1 MGLKLEKGLFHQTEA
16 VNRINKVFENVRIL
30 NNTNKFANPIVNI
43 HSNVLLNNIKELNS
57 SIPSLLKGNI
67 DIDNYLNIDIKM
79 ETGTGKTYVYTK
91 TIFELNKN
99 YGIHKFII
107 LVPSLPIKL
116 GTKNFISSFESY
128 SHFKDQYNKSIDLYV
143 LEAKKSNKKGKE
155 SFPSSIRGFVESSE
169 LIKDRIGVLLVNM
182 QLFKDNSM
190 LTKDY
195 SSTAEDFSI
204 PSDALNATRPFI
216 IIDEPHRFSK
226 NNKTFE
232 FIREKI
238 KPQCIIRFG
247 ATFPDVRIGRITAK
261 DYHNLIYNLGSCEAF
276 NSNLV
281 KGVKVKYLESPS
293 GNNIKIKVL
302 DLKNKN
308 IARLELINENG
319 KKTFELE
326 KGDSLKQIDS
336 SFENVHIEGIGK
348 TLVLSNGQ
356 ELNKGSEIYADI
368 YSTSYQ
374 KVMIE
379 NALDAHFKVEKENF
393 KRKDKIKTLALFF
406 IDDIDSYREN
416 KQNPQP
422 TYLKDI
428 FEKVLKKKIEKELQN
443 INVEDANEL
452 LYKNYLEATLKD
464 ISNCHGG
471 YFAKDNNDSD
481 ENIAE
486 EVNQILINK
495 EQTLS
500 IYKNNGKFNV
510 FRFIFSKWTLKEGWD
525 NPNVFTIAK
534 LRSSGSEN
542 SKIQEVGRG
551 LRLPVNDS
559 LSRVSNEQFYLNY
572 IVDFTEKDFAKK
584 LIDEINGDINENKVI
599 TNEQITGL
607 ANDLNKTSNEVFIE
621 LLTKNY
627 IDMDKNIIIENRDNL
642 FSEYPSLTT
651 GLKSNKVINV
661 NEKVV
666 HKARIRKSKFN
677 EIKELWR
684 LLNRKYFI
692 SYSEISDD
700 DIVSSLVNIL
710 KNGIEG
716 INELTSYENTIE
728 TDEYGAFLVKEASVE
743 YGIEGENILYNEFL
757 DMVYS
762 RTNIPIKLIHKSLV
776 EFNKIKNISDSFFNN
791 NTLINF
797 ITKINEW
804 KYKTL
809 FGKFKYTSTDI
820 ENEETALTNKDG
832 SPKEYVSE
840 GSLGVGFT
848 ENLNPSDNYLYDL
861 CLYDSD
867 LEKKNITTNND
878 EVIVFGKIP
887 TRSIRI
893 PLIDGA
899 TYSPDFMYV
908 VKRDNDVKELN
919 LVIETKDYKNYNEI
933 PSDQQ
938 FKIECARK
946 FFEQLKEDGYD
957 VKFKVQINNTQ
968 ISNLIKNL

>member
-57 SIPSLLKGNI
+57 SIPSILKGNI
-67 DIDNYLNIDIKM
+67 GIDDYLNIDIKM

-155 SFPSSIRGFVESSE
+155 SFPGSIRGFVESSE
-169 LIKDRIGVLLVNM
+169 LIKDRISVLLVNM

-195 SSTAEDFSI
+195 SSTVEDFSI
-204 PSDALNATRPFI
+204 PSEALNATRPFI

-247 ATFPDVRIGRITAK
+247 ATFPDVKNGRITTK

-281 KGVKVKYLESPS
+281 KGVKVKYLESPN
-293 GNNIKIKVL
+293 GNNVKIKVL

-348 TLVLSNGQ
+348 TLLLSNGQ

-374 KVMIE
+374 RVMIE

-443 INVEDANEL
+443 INVEDTNEL
-452 LYKNYLEATLKD
+452 LYKSYLEATLED

-495 EQTLS
+495 KQTLS

-542 SKIQEVGRG
+542 GKIQEVGRG
-551 LRLPVNDS
+551 LRLPVNDT

-572 IVDFTEKDFAKK
+572 IVDFTEKDFAKQ

-599 TNEQITGL
+599 TNEQITRL
-607 ANDLNKTSNEVFIE
+607 ANDLNKTFNEVFIE

-627 IDMDKNIIIENRDNL
+627 IDTDKNIIIENRDNL

-651 GLKSNKVINV
+651 GLKSNKVINA
-661 NEKVV
+661 NEKVE
-666 HKARIRKSKFN
+666 HKARIRKNKFN
-677 EIKELWR
+677 EIKELWE
-684 LLNRKYFI
+684 LLNKKYFI
-692 SYSEISDD
+692 SYSKISDE
-700 DIVSSLVNIL
+700 DIIISLVNIL
-710 KNGIEG
+710 KEGIEG

-743 YGIEGENILYNEFL
+743 YGIEEENILYNEFL
-757 DMVYS
+757 DKIYS

-867 LEKKNITTNND
+867 LEKKNITTNNA

-938 FKIECARK
+938 FKIECAKK

-957 VKFKVQINNTQ
+957 VKFRVQINNTQ

>member
-30 NNTNKFANPIVNI
+30 NNTNKFANPIVNV

-57 SIPSLLKGNI
+57 SIPSTLKGNI
-67 DIDNYLNIDIKM
+67 GIDDYLNIDIKM

-128 SHFKDQYNKSIDLYV
+128 SHFRDQYNKSIDLYV

-155 SFPSSIRGFVESSE
+155 NFPSSIRGFVESSE
-169 LIKDRIGVLLVNM
+169 LIKDRISVLLVNM

-195 SSTAEDFSI
+195 SSTVEDFSV
-204 PSDALNATRPFI
+204 PSEALNATRPFI

-247 ATFPDVRIGRITAK
+247 ATFPDVKNGRITTK

-281 KGVKVKYLESPS
+281 KGVKVKYLESPN

-326 KGDSLKQIDS
+326 KGDSLKQIDP

-348 TLVLSNGQ
+348 TLLLSNGQ

-374 KVMIE
+374 RVMIE

-393 KRKDKIKTLALFF
+393 KRKDKIKALALFF

-428 FEKVLKKKIEKELQN
+428 FEKLLEKKIDKELQN
-443 INVEDANEL
+443 INVEDTNEL
-452 LYKNYLEATLKD
+452 LYKNYLEATLED
-464 ISNCHGG
+464 ISSCHGG

-525 NPNVFTIAK
+525 NPNIFTIAK

-551 LRLPVNDS
+551 LRLPVNDT

-599 TNEQITGL
+599 TNEQITRL

-651 GLKSNKVINV
+651 GLKSNKVINA
-661 NEKVV
+661 NEKVE
-666 HKARIRKSKFN
+666 HKARIRKNKFN
-677 EIKELWR
+677 EIKELWE
-684 LLNRKYFI
+684 LLNKKYFI
-692 SYSEISDD
+692 SYSKINDE
-700 DIVSSLVNIL
+700 DIIDSLVNIL
-710 KNGIEG
+710 KGGIEG

-743 YGIEGENILYNEFL
+743 YGIKEENILYNEFL
-757 DMVYS
+757 DKVYS

-809 FGKFKYTSTDI
+809 FGKFKYTSTEI
-820 ENEETALTNKDG
+820 ENEETALTNRDG

-908 VKRDNDVKELN
+908 VKRNNDVKELN
-919 LVIETKDYKNYNEI
+919 LVIETKDYKSYDEI

-938 FKIECARK
+938 FKIECAKK

-957 VKFKVQINNTQ
+957 VKFKVQLNNTQ

>member
-1 MGLKLEKGLFHQTEA
+1 MGLKLEKGLNHQTEA
-16 VNRINKVFENVRIL
+16 VNRINKVFENVHIFK
-30 NNTNKFANPIVNI
+30 NTYKYANPIVDLK
-43 HSNVLLNNIKELNS
+43 SNNLLNNIKKLNS
-57 SIPSLLKGNI
+57 SIPTSLNGNI
-67 DIDNYLNIDIKM
+67 GVEDYLNIDIKM

-116 GTKNFISSFESY
+116 GTKNFINSFDSI
-128 SHFKDQYNKSIDLYV
+128 SHFKDQYDKSIDLYV
-143 LEAKKSNKKGKE
+143 LDAKKSNKKGRDN
-155 SFPSSIRGFVESSE
+155 FPSPIRSFVESSE
-169 LIKDRIGVLLVNM
+169 LIKNRISVLLVNM

-195 SSTAEDFSI
+195 GTTVEDFSI
-204 PSDALNATRPFI
+204 PSEAINATRPFI

-226 NNKTFE
+226 SNKTFD
-232 FIREKI
+232 FINNKI

-247 ATFPDVRIGRITAK
+247 ATFPDIKVGREVKK
-261 DYHNLIYNLGSCEAF
+261 DYHNLIYNLGSCDAF
-276 NSNLV
+276 NQNLV
-281 KGVKVKYLESPS
+281 KGVKVKYLESPD
-293 GNNIKIKVL
+293 GNNAKIKVL
-302 DLKNKN
+302 DLNNKKTVK
-308 IARLELINENG
+308 LELITETT

-326 KGDSLKQIDS
+326 KGDSLKQLDN
-336 SFENVHIEGIGK
+336 SFENVYVDGIGK
-348 TLVLSNGQ
+348 TLLLSNGQ
-356 ELNKGSEIYADI
+356 ELNKGSEIYTDI

-374 KVMIE
+374 TIMLE
-379 NALDAHFKVEKENF
+379 DALDAHFKTEKENF

-428 FEKVLKKKIEKELQN
+428 FEKLLKKKITKELQN
-443 INVEDANEL
+443 IDTNNDDEL
-452 LYKNYLEATLKD
+452 LYKMYLEATLED
-464 ISNCHGG
+464 ISSCHGG
-471 YFAKDNNDSD
+471 YFSRDNNDSD

-486 EVNQILINK
+486 EINQILVNK
-495 EQTLS
+495 EETLS
-500 IYKNNGKFNV
+500 IYKNNGHFNT

-551 LRLPVNDS
+551 LRLPVNES
-559 LSRVSNEQFYLNY
+559 LSRISNEQFYLNY

-584 LIDEINGDINENKVI
+584 LIQEINGDISENIII
-599 TNEQITGL
+599 TDEQISNL
-607 ANDLNKTSNEVFIE
+607 ANNLNKPINDVFIE

-627 IDMDKNIIIENRDNL
+627 IDINKNIIVDNRDKL
-642 FSEYPSLTT
+642 FSEYPSLTV
-651 GLKSNKVINV
+651 GLKTNKIINA
-661 NEKVV
+661 NKKIE
-666 HKARIRKSKFN
+666 HKAKIRKDKFN
-677 EIKELWR
+677 EIKELWNI
-684 LLNRKYFI
+684 LNKKYFI
-692 SYSEISDD
+692 SYSDIKDDEI
-700 DIVSSLVNIL
+700 INSLFNIL
-710 KNGIEG
+710 KEGIEG
-716 INELTSYENTIE
+716 TNQLVSYENTIH
-728 TDEYGAFLVKEASVE
+728 TDETGAYMVNEASVE
-743 YGIEGENILYNEFL
+743 YGVEEETIPYNVFL
-757 DMVYS
+757 NKIYNS
-762 RTNIPIKLIHKSLV
+762 TSIPIKLIHKSLV
-776 EFNKIKNISDSFFNN
+776 LFNKEKHIEDSFFNN

-797 ITKINEW
+797 ICKINDW
-804 KYKTL
+804 KHNTL
-809 FGKFKYTSTDI
+809 FGKFKYTSSSI

-848 ENLNPSDNYLYDL
+848 ENLNPSKNYLYDL

-887 TRSIRI
+887 TRSVRI
-893 PLIDGA
+893 PVIDGA

-919 LVIETKDYKNYNEI
+919 LVIETKDYKLESEI

-938 FKIECARK
+938 FKIDCARK
-946 FFEQLKEDGYD
+946 FFEQLKDDGYD

>member
-1 MGLKLEKGLFHQTEA
+1 MGLKLEKGLSHQIEA

-43 HSNVLLNNIKELNS
+43 HSNSLLNNIKELNS
-57 SIPSLLKGNI
+57 SIPSSLKGNI
-67 DIDNYLNIDIKM
+67 GIDDYLNIDIKM

-99 YGIHKFII
+99 YGVHKFII

-116 GTKNFISSFESY
+116 GTRNFISSFESY
-128 SHFKDQYNKSIDLYV
+128 SHFKDQYDKSIDLYT
-143 LEAKKSNKKGKE
+143 LEAKKNNKKGKE
-155 SFPSSIRGFVESSE
+155 SFPSSIRAFVESSE
-169 LIKDRIGVLLVNM
+169 LIKNRISVLLVNM

-195 SSTAEDFSI
+195 SSAVEDFSI
-204 PSDALNATRPFI
+204 PSEALKATRPFI

-247 ATFPDVRIGRITAK
+247 ATFPDVKNGRIITK

-281 KGVKVKYLESPS
+281 KGVKVKYLESPN

-308 IARLELINENG
+308 IARLELINENE
-319 KKTFELE
+319 KKIYELE
-326 KGDSLKQIDS
+326 RGESLKQIDS
-336 SFENVHIEGIGK
+336 AFENVYIEGIGK
-348 TLVLSNGQ
+348 TLLLSNGQ

-374 KVMIE
+374 RVMIE

-443 INVEDANEL
+443 IDVEDSDEL
-452 LYKNYLEATLKD
+452 LYRNYLEATLED

-500 IYKNNGKFNV
+500 IYKNNGRFNV

-551 LRLPVNDS
+551 LRLPVNDT
-559 LSRVSNEQFYLNY
+559 LSRISNEQFYLNY

-584 LIDEINGDINENKVI
+584 LIDEINGDVNENKVI
-599 TNEQITGL
+599 TNEQITKL
-607 ANDLNKTSNEVFIE
+607 AIDLNKTNNEIFIE

-642 FSEYPSLTT
+642 FSEYPSLTK
-651 GLKSNKVINV
+651 GLKSNKIINA
-661 NEKVV
+661 NEKVE
-666 HKARIRKSKFN
+666 HKARIRKNKFN
-677 EIKELWR
+677 EIKELWK
-684 LLNRKYFI
+684 LLNKKYFI
-692 SYSEISDD
+692 SYSKIGDE
-700 DIVSSLVNIL
+700 DIINSLVNIL
-710 KNGIEG
+710 KEGIEG

-743 YGIEGENILYNEFL
+743 YGIEEENILYNEFL
-757 DMVYS
+757 DKVYS

-809 FGKFKYTSTDI
+809 FGKFKYSSTDI

-919 LVIETKDYKNYNEI
+919 LVIETKDYKNYDEI
-933 PSDQQ
+933 PSEQQ
-938 FKIECARK
+938 FKIECAKK

-957 VKFKVQINNTQ
+957 VKFKVQINNTKMLD
-968 ISNLIKNL
+968 IIKSL